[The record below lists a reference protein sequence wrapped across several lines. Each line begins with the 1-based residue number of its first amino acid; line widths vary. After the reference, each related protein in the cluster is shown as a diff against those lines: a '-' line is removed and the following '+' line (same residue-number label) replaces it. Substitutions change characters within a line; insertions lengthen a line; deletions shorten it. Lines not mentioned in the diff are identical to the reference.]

1 MKTEVACQDIQ
12 PELVAW
18 LDEQLE
24 PARRQAVQVHLA
36 GCPDCQ
42 AELAGLRLALGIV
55 DDLPASQPSAGFEAR
70 FEERFERERTG
81 WFQAVW
87 TWLRRPLPAV
97 ALGSGLAALVLVSIW
112 VTRPVGLDAKPDEL
126 AIARHLDLFAD
137 YEAIEK
143 LDLLQDLDVLVALDD
158 EV

>member
-1 MKTEVACQDIQ
+1 MKIEAPCQEIQ

-18 LDEQLE
+18 LDDQLE
-24 PARRQAVQVHLA
+24 PARRQAIDEHLA
-36 GCPDCQ
+36 DCTACQ
-42 AELAGLRLALGIV
+42 AELAGLRRALGSV
-55 DDLPASQPSAGFEAR
+55 DSLPASQPSPGFEAR
-70 FEERFERERTG
+70 FEERFEQERAG
-81 WFQAVW
+81 WVHAVW

-97 ALGSGLAALVLVSIW
+97 ALGSSLAALVLVSIW
-112 VTRPVGLDAKPDEL
+112 IARPTGLDANPDEL
-126 AIARHLDLFAD
+126 AIARHLELFAD